1 MSEEL
6 LGSRE
11 FGTRSYVI
19 EDLTVRPDG
28 DGRTVEAYA
37 AVFKV
42 QTEIRDQDGHY
53 NEDLAPGSFT
63 KTIQENA
70 GRFGVFYNHAR
81 TIYGTPDGALSV
93 PIGVPLEVSQDERGV
108 YTVTRYLDNPLADSV
123 LDGIKQRAIR
133 GQSFSGKFIK
143 SARTRAKAG
152 GLPLITRL
160 EVAMR
165 EYGPT
170 VFPAYTEAMILGT
183 RSVSTFLEALA
194 ANGEDVDKLR
204 TMLGVATPLEPAP
217 PYDTPTGAVVVD
229 EPADS
234 HSARHQFTR
243 DRAKARQE
251 GGPLS

>member
-19 EDLTVRPDG
+19 EDLTVRADG

-93 PIGVPLEVSQDERGV
+93 PIGVPLEVSQDELPGEAFGHV
-108 YTVTRYLDNPLADSV
+108 QPGGA
-123 LDGIKQRAIR
+123 AR
-133 GQSFSGKFIK
+133 GQG
-143 SARTRAKAG
+143 ARGAAELLSSRIPPAG
-152 GLPLITRL
+152 
-160 EVAMR
+160 
-165 EYGPT
+165 
-170 VFPAYTEAMILGT
+170 FLG
-183 RSVSTFLEALA
+183 
-194 ANGEDVDKLR
+194 
-204 TMLGVATPLEPAP
+204 
-217 PYDTPTGAVVVD
+217 
-229 EPADS
+229 
-234 HSARHQFTR
+234 
-243 DRAKARQE
+243 
-251 GGPLS
+251 